1 MLDKT
6 EMALED
12 RQTVLAADDPP
23 PFEVVNAEG
32 AAALLF
38 TCDHA
43 SRALPS
49 AYGGLGLDDTE
60 LRRHIAWDIGAAD
73 LARRLSA
80 RLDAP
85 AVLAGYSRLFVDCNR
100 ALDDPTSIVK
110 ISDGAVVPGNRH
122 VDAGEAARRADAVFR
137 PYHDAIADVSARF
150 AARGVVPALIS
161 VHSFSPVLGG
171 IERPWHA
178 GVLWDRDPRLA
189 VPLLAA
195 LRADPA
201 LVVGDNEPYSG
212 RLNYGYS
219 IEAHG
224 ARPGL
229 PQVLIEVRQ
238 DLVDTHHG
246 AEAWCERLAVIFE
259 RLVADAGGFEIV
271 ED

>member
-6 EMALED
+6 EIALD
-12 RQTVLAADDPP
+12 ACQAVLALDDPP
-23 PFEVVNAEG
+23 PFEVVNADG
-32 AAALLF
+32 AAALLL

-49 AYGGLGLDDTE
+49 AYDGLGLDETE
-60 LRRHIAWDIGAAD
+60 LWRHIAWDIGAAD

-85 AVLAGYSRLFVDCNR
+85 AVLAGYSRLFIDCNR

-122 VDAGEAARRADAVFR
+122 VDAEEAARRTDAVFW
-137 PYHDAIADVSARF
+137 PYHDAIAGARARF
-150 AARGVVPALIS
+150 AARGVVPALVS
-161 VHSFSPVLGG
+161 VHSFTPVLGG

-189 VPLLAA
+189 APLLEA
-195 LRADPA
+195 LRAERA

-219 IEAHG
+219 IETHG
-224 ARPGL
+224 AEAGL

-238 DLVDTHHG
+238 DLVDTRHG
-246 AEAWCERLAVIFE
+246 AEAWCERLAAILE
-259 RLVADAGGFEIV
+259 RLLADAGGFEIARA
-271 ED
+271 